1 MASARM
7 TSPAELTRMCN
18 SDGRTDQPP
27 VAAVLEALYSEV
39 FLHPDVAA
47 LFFFLFPF
55 DASC

>member
-1 MASARM
+1 M